1 MKVKCDY
8 CGKDFE
14 KEPRRVNESN
24 SRGWKHYC
32 SKECQAKAKTTKIK
46 CKCAFCGAEIEKLP
60 SEIKNSKY
68 GNVFCNKKCAC
79 SYNNSHFRSGEN
91 NPNWQGGNGTGKS
104 SIYGKLAFKNY
115 EHKCVL
121 CGFNISQALQVH
133 HIDCNRKNNVLDNLI
148 ILCAN
153 CHCLVHYGNVEI
165 TEEVKKKRVLIN
177 NE

>member
-1 MKVKCDY
+1 MEINCDY
-8 CGKDFE
+8 CGKIF
-14 KEPRRVNESN
+14 KKATNKVNESRN
-24 SRGWKHYC
+24 KGWKLYC
-32 SKECQAKAKTTKIK
+32 SEECRKRARNKKVQ
-46 CKCAFCGAEIEKLP
+46 CFCANCGTELWRNP
-60 SEIKNSKY
+60 SELKSKH
-68 GNVFCNKKCAC
+68 GNTFCSKSCAC
-79 SYNNSHFRSGEN
+79 SYNNSHFRMEDN
-91 NPNWQGGNGTGKS
+91 NPNWNGGSDKTYR
-104 SIYGKLAFKNY
+104 IIAFKNY

-148 ILCAN
+148 ILCTN